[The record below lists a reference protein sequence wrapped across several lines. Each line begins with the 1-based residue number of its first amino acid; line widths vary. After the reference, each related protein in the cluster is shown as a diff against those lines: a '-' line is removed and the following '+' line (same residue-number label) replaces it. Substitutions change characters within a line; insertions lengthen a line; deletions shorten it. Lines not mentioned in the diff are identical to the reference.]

1 MKKIINNVCINISNS
16 REEFFVGGSENLYVE
31 TYRSIESVND
41 SNRLFSTNVSATP
54 INSPTSNA
62 TIIVMQNKPLPLTIL
77 SLSAMFS
84 IEDISDVQWG

>member
-84 IEDISDVQWG
+84 IEDISDVQ